1 VKDSNF
7 ETVNSRDRDRSAA
20 FKQLNPGDLFRWAA
34 VPSHP
39 PFEAP
44 RDPPFG
50 GWCERRDARTFPFER
65 VLTPGV
71 KQMLKRVCSPFSR
84 DRTSNSHW
92 SVRRSF
98 CSVRPLCIGSLSS

>member
-7 ETVNSRDRDRSAA
+7 ETVDSRDRDRSAA

-50 GWCERRDARTFPFER
+50 GWCERRDARTFR
-65 VLTPGV
+65 
-71 KQMLKRVCSPFSR
+71 LKRVLKEINRFEAAKTKATAC
-84 DRTSNSHW
+84 
-92 SVRRSF
+92 
-98 CSVRPLCIGSLSS
+98 LAQLA